1 MPERPKNQREKYPE
15 PLPDGAWESVLKAIR
30 TDLPITP
37 NETIGMGDSDFWIE
51 IEDRATLAP
60 NEACMEFYVR
70 GIKHRSLAEFVVFSF
85 QTVRFST
92 KDEGL
97 DKHQKR
103 ILVDRV
109 ADKLLNY
116 YPPKYR
122 VKFGR

>member
-1 MPERPKNQREKYPE
+1 MPERSKKSEERYLE
-15 PLPDGAWESVLKAIR
+15 PLPDGAWESVLRALR

-37 NETIGMGDSDFWIE
+37 NETTGMGDSDFWIE
-51 IEDRATLAP
+51 IEDRATLKP

-70 GIKHRSLAEFVVFSF
+70 GVRHRALAEFVVLSF
-85 QTVRFST
+85 QAVRYMT

-97 DKHQKR
+97 DKSQKR

-116 YPPKYR
+116 YPPRYR
-122 VKFGR
+122 AKFGR